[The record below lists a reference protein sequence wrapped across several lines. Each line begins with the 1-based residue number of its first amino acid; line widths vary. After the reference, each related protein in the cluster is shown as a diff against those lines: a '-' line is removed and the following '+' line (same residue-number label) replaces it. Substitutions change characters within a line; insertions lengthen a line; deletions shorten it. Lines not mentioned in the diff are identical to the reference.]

1 LIFKDTFKENIILFR
16 NLRQGKII
24 MYNRDYL
31 SHSDTSNDN
40 TYNKET
46 YSPRGN
52 VGTKSELITFL
63 KSTYQL
69 FASSLLAA
77 TAGAYIGLDM
87 VSTIASWYWGLV
99 ILEFVFLFALYAVK
113 NKPGINLAVLFGFTF
128 LSGLTITPLLS
139 SIFMMPGGA
148 SIVAQ
153 AFLMTSVAFGGISM
167 FAMTTKRD
175 FSGMGKMLFI
185 AVIILIVGGVSNIF
199 FQSPVLQLAIAGV
212 SALVFSAFILYD
224 TQQIIKGGFSTPIEA
239 AIALYIDFLNLFIS
253 LLQILAAFN
262 GRDE

>member
-1 LIFKDTFKENIILFR
+1 
-16 NLRQGKII
+16 

-31 SHSDTSNDN
+31 SNKNDS
-40 TYNKET
+40 T
-46 YSPRGN
+46 YSKEKTHSSSSSHG
-52 VGTKSELITFL
+52 VGTRADLMAFL

-87 VSTIASWYWGLV
+87 VSTITSWFWGLV
-99 ILEFVFLFALYAVK
+99 ILQFVFLFGLYAVK

-139 SIFMMPGGA
+139 SVFMMPDGA

-167 FAMTTKRD
+167 FALTTKRD
-175 FSGMGKMLFI
+175 YSSMGKMLFI
-185 AVIILIVGGVSNIF
+185 GVIILIVASLSNIF
-199 FQSPVLQLAIAGV
+199 FQSSFFQLAISSVA
-212 SALVFSAFILYD
+212 ALIFSAFILYD

-239 AIALYIDFLNLFIS
+239 AIALYLDFLNLFIA
-253 LLQILAAFN
+253 LLQIFGILN
-262 GRDE
+262 SSDD

>member
-1 LIFKDTFKENIILFR
+1 
-16 NLRQGKII
+16 

-31 SHSDTSNDN
+31 SDN
-40 TYNKET
+40 TNNTNYTQEEA
-46 YSPRGN
+46 YSSSSQTQTRP
-52 VGTKSELITFL
+52 ELMAFL

-77 TAGAYIGLDM
+77 TAGAYIGLGM
-87 VSTIASWYWGLV
+87 VSIITSWYWGLV
-99 ILEFVFLFALYAVK
+99 ILEFVFLFGLYAVK
-113 NKPGINLAVLFGFTF
+113 DKPGINLAVLFGFTF

-139 SIFMMPGGA
+139 SVFMMPGGA

-175 FSGMGKMLFI
+175 FSSMGQMLFI
-185 AVIILIVGGVSNIF
+185 AVIILIVGSLSNVF
-199 FQSPVLQLAIAGV
+199 FQSPILQLAIAGMG
-212 SALVFSAFILYD
+212 ALVFSAFILYD

-262 GRDE
+262 RSDD

>member
-1 LIFKDTFKENIILFR
+1 
-16 NLRQGKII
+16 
-24 MYNRDYL
+24 MYNREYL
-31 SHSDTSNDN
+31 SHNN
-40 TYNKET
+40 TQENIKET
-46 YSPRGN
+46 YYSSHSVNSRAG
-52 VGTKSELITFL
+52 LMAFL

-77 TAGAYIGLDM
+77 TVGAYIGLDM

-99 ILEFVFLFALYAVK
+99 ILEFVFLFGLYFAK
-113 NKPGINLAVLFGFTF
+113 DKPGINLIVLFGFTF
-128 LSGLTITPLLS
+128 LSGLTLTPLLS
-139 SIFMMPGGA
+139 SVFNMPGGA

-167 FAMTTKRD
+167 FAMTTKKD
-175 FSGMGKMLFI
+175 FSSMGKMLFI
-185 AVIILIVGGVSNIF
+185 AVIILIVGSISNIF
-199 FQSPVLQLAIAGV
+199 IGSPIFQLIIAMIG
-212 SALVFSAFILYD
+212 AFIFSAFILYD

-262 GRDE
+262 SSDD

>member
-1 LIFKDTFKENIILFR
+1 
-16 NLRQGKII
+16 

-31 SHSDTSNDN
+31 SQETSQQNMGVDN
-40 TYNKET
+40 
-46 YSPRGN
+46 SR
-52 VGTKSELITFL
+52 VQLMSFL
-63 KSTYQL
+63 KATYQL
-69 FASSLLAA
+69 FAGSLLAA

-99 ILEFVFLFALYAVK
+99 ILEFVLLFALFAVK

-128 LSGLTITPLLS
+128 ISGLTITPLLS
-139 SIFMMPGGA
+139 NILAMPAGA

-185 AVIILIVGGVSNIF
+185 ALIILIVGSISNIF
-199 FQSPVLQLAIAGV
+199 FQSPLLQLGIAGV
-212 SALVFSAFILYD
+212 GALLFSAFILYD
-224 TQQIIKGGFSTPIEA
+224 TQQIIKGGFETPIEA
-239 AIALYIDFLNLFIS
+239 AIALYLDFFNLFVS
-253 LLQILAAFN
+253 LLQIFGILN
-262 GRDE
+262 SDD